1 MIHSG
6 LDSLDTLYSNIR
18 GYPPYQSLI
27 RITKDKLTF
36 YKYGHSRT
44 MHSYKCQSTDETVDK
59 AELVVNIYS
68 DMETDFRERYSN
80 YLRTMKQRIYDT
92 YLGYNELEDERKFVN
107 QQAMKTPGRRGEI
120 IKSEEIDKEFSR
132 RYSEH
137 QKSSELL

>member
-1 MIHSG
+1 
-6 LDSLDTLYSNIR
+6 
-18 GYPPYQSLI
+18 
-27 RITKDKLTF
+27 
-36 YKYGHSRT
+36 
-44 MHSYKCQSTDETVDK
+44 MHSYKCQSINKTMDK
-59 AELVVNIYS
+59 TELVVNIYP

-80 YLRTMKQRIYDT
+80 YLRSMKQRIYDT

-137 QKSSELL
+137 QKSTELL